1 MTAPLRPSRVDLPE
15 APTPTPERA
24 ADGTTVKGEGEPEG
38 PCPGGG
44 YDPNPTAVAVEAV
57 PIVVES
63 TTADYFVL
71 YVEHD
76 VDGTEVELPV
86 LVDHRVILS
95 GQRRKLEKGGQ
106 QWSRKG
112 WTC

>member
-71 YVEHD
+71 
-76 VDGTEVELPV
+76 
-86 LVDHRVILS
+86 
-95 GQRRKLEKGGQ
+95 
-106 QWSRKG
+106 
-112 WTC
+112 